1 MERAVQVLEAFLAI
15 NNCSPSMQAVL
26 EAVDMTETLVLVTA
40 DHSHTLS
47 LGGYPGRG
55 ADITGVEIVL
65 GLLSFFKLV
74 DCIFGQVSV
83 ADSGWVFKAED
94 GQGLPVL

>member
-1 MERAVQVLEAFLAI
+1 
-15 NNCSPSMQAVL
+15 MQAVL

-55 ADITGVEIVL
+55 ADITGVEFVS
-65 GLLSFFKLV
+65 GLLSFFKLG
-74 DCIFGQVSV
+74 DCVSGQVSV

>member
-1 MERAVQVLEAFLAI
+1 
-15 NNCSPSMQAVL
+15 MQAVL

-65 GLLSFFKLV
+65 GLLS
-74 DCIFGQVSV
+74 C
-83 ADSGWVFKAED
+83 FKAS
-94 GQGLPVL
+94 